1 MTEPANP
8 LAGYSQSAG
17 WEVGARRTVT
27 LSQAEAWQLLT
38 SKAGLRCWLG
48 EPQGWALAPGTTY
61 QLPDG
66 TRGELRVLSPS
77 HLRMTWQ
84 PPGWDSPSTI
94 QVRALANGDR
104 AVLAFHQE
112 RLPGPEARE
121 ERRVFFHQALD
132 ALEAL
137 IASGPNNS

>member
-1 MTEPANP
+1 MTPPAHS

-17 WEVGARRTVT
+17 WEIGVRRTVN
-27 LSQAEAWQLLT
+27 LSQAETWQLVT
-38 SKAGLRCWLG
+38 SPAGLRCWLG
-48 EPQGWALAPGTTY
+48 EPQGRAFAPGTAY

-66 TRGELRVLSPS
+66 TRGELRVLSLS

-94 QVRALANGDR
+94 QVRALASAGR

-112 RLPGPEARE
+112 RLPGPDARE
-121 ERRVFFHQALD
+121 ERRVFFHHALD

-137 IASGPNNS
+137 IAGSP